1 MVRYLISA
9 HGRMAS
15 GMKETLDVLLG
26 ASGQVEIFDAYVD
39 DSNVEEELKRRIEG
53 VPKSDYLVMLS
64 DISSGSVNQIM
75 MRYMNREKTFLV
87 TGISLALVLGL
98 AAVPREAVTAREI
111 EEVITQS
118 REMMFLVKD
127 PEDPEEG
134 DDGFF

>member
-53 VPKSDYLVMLS
+53 VSKSDYLVMLS